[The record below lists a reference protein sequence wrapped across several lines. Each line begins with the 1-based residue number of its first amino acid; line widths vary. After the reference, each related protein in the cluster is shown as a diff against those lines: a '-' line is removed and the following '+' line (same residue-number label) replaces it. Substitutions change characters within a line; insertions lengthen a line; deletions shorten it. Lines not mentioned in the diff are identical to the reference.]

1 MLAIQR
7 PVRSHAGCGTLL
19 TSCDQ
24 REPQL
29 MGIPDRGEQIVR
41 DFLIAE
47 ARYEQLKAAKGAHA
61 AH

>member
-1 MLAIQR
+1 
-7 PVRSHAGCGTLL
+7 
-19 TSCDQ
+19 
-24 REPQL
+24 